1 MKTKYILK
9 PFELFFIIL
18 NISTYKIF
26 TGYASLF
33 PQKSGSSAPISA
45 FFSGMLVFLI
55 VFLMLSLCE
64 KKGEKS
70 IIFLT
75 PVKLR
80 LPFFLL
86 VFVYLI
92 FSSASTLRFTEELIK
107 AVSFPTA
114 PLSYLAIII
123 ISAVVI
129 CFAQGFDAVSRLH
142 SIIIPLAVV
151 LTLPILISASRYG
164 TLSNLFPILGY
175 GVSETFSTALS
186 GAGLYGDII
195 ILFLL
200 FPFFDQE
207 TNYKKTALFALGTGI
222 IINTVIITVFTILTP
237 YTVSGTISH
246 PFLQLVKLFS
256 AGRFF
261 QRIDGYFM
269 YAISG
274 CGILSITLNL
284 ATISYLAKQVFS
296 LPKIRPLSYPLG
308 LLTLFLSIIITNRET
323 ALTLS
328 TNGLFVLFPIVLTAI
343 FLILL
348 FKRRKKI

>member
-1 MKTKYILK
+1 MKTKYFLK

-45 FFSGMLVFLI
+45 LLSGTLVFFI
-55 VFLMLSLCE
+55 VLLLLSLCE

-80 LPFFLL
+80 LPFFL
-86 VFVYLI
+86 FIFAYLL

-114 PLSYLAIII
+114 PLTYIAIII

-129 CFAQGFDAVSRLH
+129 CCAQGFDAVSRLH
-142 SIIIPLAVV
+142 SIIIPLAIA
-151 LTLPILISASRYG
+151 LTLPILISSSRYG
-164 TLSNLFPILGY
+164 TAYNLFPILGY
-175 GVSETFSTALS
+175 GVSETFSTALL

-200 FPFFDQE
+200 FPFCNEE
-207 TNYKKTALFALGTGI
+207 TCYKKTALFSLGTGV
-222 IINTVIITVFTILTP
+222 IINTAIITVFTLLTP
-237 YTVSGTISH
+237 YTVSQTISH

-269 YAISG
+269 YAVSG
-274 CGILSITLNL
+274 CGILSVALNF
-284 ATISYLAKQVFS
+284 AVISYLAKQTFS
-296 LPKIRPLSYPLG
+296 LPKMRPLSYPLG
-308 LLTLFLSIIITNRET
+308 LLTLLLSVIITNRET

-328 TNGLFVLFPIVLTAI
+328 TNGLFIFFPFVLLAI

>member
-18 NISTYKIF
+18 NVSTYKIF

-33 PQKSGSSAPISA
+33 PQNSGSSAPISA
-45 FFSGMLVFLI
+45 LLSGILVFFI
-55 VFLMLSLCE
+55 IFLLLSLCG
-64 KKGEKS
+64 KNGEKS
-70 IIFLT
+70 VISLT

-86 VFVYLI
+86 IFAYLI

-114 PLSYLAIII
+114 PLAYIAIII

-129 CFAQGFDAVSRLH
+129 CCAQGFDAVSRLH
-142 SIIIPLAVV
+142 SIIIPLAIA
-151 LTLPILISASRYG
+151 LTLPILISSSRYG
-164 TLSNLFPILGY
+164 TVSNLFPIWGY
-175 GVSETFSTALS
+175 GVSETFSTALL
-186 GAGLYGDII
+186 GTGLYGDII

-200 FPFFDQE
+200 FPFCDLE
-207 TNYKKTALFALGTGI
+207 TRYKKTALFSLGTGI
-222 IINTVIITVFTILTP
+222 IINTVIIAVFTILTP

-274 CGILSITLNL
+274 CGILSIALNL
-284 ATISYLAKQVFS
+284 AIISYYAKQVFS

-308 LLTLFLSIIITNRET
+308 LLTLFVSIIITNRET
-323 ALTLS
+323 ALYLS
-328 TNGLFVLFPIVLTAI
+328 TNGLFIFFPFILMAI
-343 FLILL
+343 FITLL